1 MKKIFILIVFSFL
14 ASSFALAVDKLDEE
28 EIKGLLSEAYMISGD
43 HENAIK
49 EYREILKRTPKDIKA
64 RISLADMLSWQKKY
78 DESIREYEKALEIEP
93 DNLEIKQKLANV
105 YSWKGDYK
113 RAKEVL
119 KEIIDVNPDD
129 LDAKISLADSFSYN
143 KEFNKAISLYKEAL
157 EYKEDLEIKRKLAD
171 VLSWDKKYNE
181 ALQLYDEILKENED
195 PKIRLQKARILGWA
209 REYDKSEEEYQKILD
224 TSYNKDIELEM
235 KAKLSYW
242 HNRVKHAIKYYKELI
257 QNEPENVEA
266 MFDLSQVYSYQSMW
280 EDAIDEYKRIIN
292 ISPDHFRAK
301 EGLQKVDLI
310 SNSVSLKS
318 GYEFF
323 EADSPDRA
331 NDIKRH
337 TFFNKIIFPID
348 YNLQIEAG
356 YNLTSRSFSDFGD
369 VSENEGRIGF
379 SYLESPDWWVNGFYD
394 FIEYNKVI
402 DTMHTFGGDFSFRV
416 FDIGVSRLSFERER
430 LENSSAVIRDRDYRD
445 NFKERLDLDI
455 NKRFRLGIDYLFS
468 DYSDGNSKNEPGF
481 DLLYYFSFEPKRF
494 SVKYRYFYREF
505 DDKVNKYFSPKDF
518 STHALTLNWRHFLNK
533 EEIFFGARDLY
544 YDASY
549 DVSVDSEDIVSHK
562 FSGELN
568 WDINKRL
575 NFNIRGSLVNSSA
588 DVYEDKNIVT
598 AIKYYF

>member
-1 MKKIFILIVFSFL
+1 MKRIYIFLTLFFL
-14 ASSFALAVDKLDEE
+14 ACPFIIVADELDQE
-28 EIKGLLSEAYMISGD
+28 EIEKLLGEAYVISGD
-43 HENAIK
+43 YENAVRQ
-49 EYREILKRTPKDIKA
+49 YREILKKEPKNIKA
-64 RISLADMLSWQKKY
+64 RIALADILSWQKKY
-78 DESIREYEKALEIEP
+78 NEAISEYEKVLEIEP
-93 DNLEIKQKLANV
+93 HNLEIEKKA
-105 YSWKGDYK
+105 
-113 RAKEVL
+113 
-119 KEIIDVNPDD
+119 
-129 LDAKISLADSFSYN
+129 AKIYLWKEDYEKAEELFKDIIKRNPQELEAKVYLADIFSYT
-143 KEFNKAISLYKEAL
+143 KEFDKAISLYREVLKQ
-157 EYKEDLEIKRKLAD
+157 KEDPEVKKKLAD
-171 VLSWDKKYNE
+171 VLSWDKKYQKALDSYNE
-181 ALQLYDEILKENED
+181 LLDEKD
-195 PKIRLQKARILGWA
+195 DVKMRLQKARILGWA
-209 REYDKSEEEYQKILD
+209 REYDRSLKEYQKILD
-224 TSYNKDIELEM
+224 NKYDEAVEVEM
-235 KAKLSYW
+235 QAKRAYW
-242 HNRVKHAIKYYKELI
+242 NNRVKNAIQYYKDLI
-257 QNEPENVEA
+257 EKDPENVEA

-280 EDAIDEYKRIIN
+280 KEAIAEYKRILG
-292 ISPDHFRAK
+292 ISTSHFRAK
-301 EGLQKVDLI
+301 EGLQEVDLM
-310 SNSVSLKS
+310 SGSVSLKS

-337 TFFNKIIFPID
+337 TFFNKIIFPVD
-348 YNLQIEAG
+348 YNLQIEAD

-369 VSENEGRIGF
+369 VVENEGRIGV
-379 SYLESPDWWVNGFYD
+379 SYLESPDWWVSGFYN
-394 FIEYNKVI
+394 FIEYNKGI
-402 DTMHTFGGDFSFRV
+402 DSMHTFGGDFSFRV

-445 NFKERLDLDI
+445 NFKERLGLDI
-455 NKRFRLGIDYLFS
+455 NKRLKLGIDYLFS
-468 DYSDGNSKNEPGF
+468 EYSDGNSKNEPGF

-598 AIKYYF
+598 SIKYYF